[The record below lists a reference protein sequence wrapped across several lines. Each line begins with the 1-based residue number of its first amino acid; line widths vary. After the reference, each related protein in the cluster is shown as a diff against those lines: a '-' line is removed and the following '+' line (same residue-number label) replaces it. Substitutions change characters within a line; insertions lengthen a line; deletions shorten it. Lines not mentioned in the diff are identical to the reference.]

1 MTEFNR
7 GALTTRVNPATRRS
21 PVRVGWTRSLCQD
34 SQSQTTTHHLLRSAL
49 PMSSAALTRVARASF
64 FSAPSARLR
73 PVRAL
78 QAQPFRPAAVAG
90 FSSASR
96 RLSDDHHEESFEEF
110 TARYDR
116 PVPALNGALVAISA
130 QTASIRRSHAEEP
143 NPAPEKCVLM

>member
-1 MTEFNR
+1 
-7 GALTTRVNPATRRS
+7 
-21 PVRVGWTRSLCQD
+21 
-34 SQSQTTTHHLLRSAL
+34 
-49 PMSSAALTRVARASF
+49 MSSAALARVARASF

-78 QAQPFRPAAVAG
+78 QVQSFRPAAVAG

-116 PVPALNGALVAISA
+116 LAPVLNGAPVAISA
-130 QTASIRRSHAEEP
+130 QITSNRRSHAEERP
-143 NPAPEKCVLM
+143 